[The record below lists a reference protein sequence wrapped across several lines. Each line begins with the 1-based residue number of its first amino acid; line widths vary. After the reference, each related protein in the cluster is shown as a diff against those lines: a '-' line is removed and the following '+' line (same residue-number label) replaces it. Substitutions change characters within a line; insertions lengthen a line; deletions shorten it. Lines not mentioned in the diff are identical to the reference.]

1 MINFAKKFKRMKT
14 RITATI
20 KHLTILIAM
29 SLFFPQAHSFVLHVS
44 DNDNKAVANAIVC
57 ASDRFWYTDSLGYA
71 SINTAPSSRCRLNIR
86 HVTYEPLDTVIASEY
101 GADTI
106 PVTLAF
112 GLHPPKE
119 VTVSNR
125 TPMQWVG
132 DAIAKIP
139 GHYHIPLESGVS
151 YNSTIHMTGQDQV
164 PLIQYSGK
172 LNIRMKNKEMYVSN
186 DPEQMHVSPNA
197 GEHIYTVKPHEITDI
212 MGLRNHSIIRD
223 YKRYTYDNLE
233 WISYRGADAVKIGF
247 TRTKKGITQEGYLI
261 IGIEDMAIM
270 HTSYTI
276 SPIKDWIGEKT
287 RRGFT
292 KTSLNGYYI
301 ASEFGKDTTGK
312 YTCVGGTKKIVLSMK
327 TGKTT
332 VATSLQVNLAATP
345 FHDLYPNWR
354 PLKMLIPYEL

>member
-1 MINFAKKFKRMKT
+1 M
-14 RITATI
+14 
-20 KHLTILIAM
+20 KHLTILIGM
-29 SLFFPQAHSFVLHVS
+29 SLFSLQAHSFVLHIS

-71 SINTAPSSRCRLNIR
+71 NINTVPSSKCRLNIR
-86 HVTYEPLDTVIASEY
+86 HMTYEPLDTAIASGY

-112 GLHPPKE
+112 GLHPLKE

-151 YNSTIHMTGQDQV
+151 YNSTINMTGQSQSS
-164 PLIQYSGK
+164 LIKYSGK
-172 LNIRMKNKEMYVSN
+172 LNLRMKNKEIYVSN
-186 DPEQMHVSPNA
+186 DPEQMHVSPNV

-212 MGLRNHSIIRD
+212 MGLRNHLIIRD
-223 YKRYTYDNLE
+223 HKRYTYDNLE
-233 WISYRGADAVKIGF
+233 WISYRGVEAVKIGF
-247 TRTKKGITQEGYLI
+247 HQTKKGVTQEGYLVI
-261 IGIEDMAIM
+261 SVNDLAIR
-270 HTSYTI
+270 HISYTV

-292 KTSLNGYYI
+292 KTSLNDYYI
-301 ASEFGKDTTGK
+301 ASEFDKDETGK
-312 YTCVGGTKKIVLSMK
+312 YTFVGGTKKIALTMK
-327 TGKTT
+327 TGKTCT
-332 VATSLQVNLAATP
+332 GTSMHVNLSAAP

-354 PLKMLIPYEL
+354 PLKMLIPYEK